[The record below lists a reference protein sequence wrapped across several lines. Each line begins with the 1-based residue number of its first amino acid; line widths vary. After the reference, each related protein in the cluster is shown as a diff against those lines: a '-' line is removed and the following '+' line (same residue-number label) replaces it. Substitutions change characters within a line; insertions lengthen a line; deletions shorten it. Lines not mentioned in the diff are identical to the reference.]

1 MTCVQDK
8 IFGEHQVLHTAAD
21 IETVLKGKI
30 KCIVMEYLSAKKKGR
45 SVASPFLL
53 LVQGLGKK
61 YGEGHSFLQTS
72 TERSRFLRRWVVSG
86 DQIGKRK
93 VKRNLETVKPKI
105 RNYYAAIAFGLQ
117 NLRNNAGVRREG
129 RVVSVE

>member
-1 MTCVQDK
+1 M
-8 IFGEHQVLHTAAD
+8 HTAAD

-72 TERSRFLRRWVVSG
+72 TERSRFLRRWVERLVVIKLANG
-86 DQIGKRK
+86 R
-93 VKRNLETVKPKI
+93 
-105 RNYYAAIAFGLQ
+105 
-117 NLRNNAGVRREG
+117 LREIWRQ
-129 RVVSVE
+129 